1 MKNPR
6 LLSKKSQIQKQPWTE
21 DEKIMFEKY
30 LVWQTFII
38 SMLILIL
45 KVPHNFL
52 TFVQSNT
59 GGVWEKL
66 VKDS

>member
-45 KVPHNFL
+45 KVQHNFL

-59 GGVWEKL
+59 GSVWEKL